1 MTESNTLLTALKSR
15 AARIDQVMETDLAS
29 IESPL
34 LAEIIRH
41 AIFQGGKRIR
51 PLLCLQAAALAGS
64 PPNDTARLAIAFE
77 YLHAASLLHDDII
90 DHSDL
95 RRGRPTANILWGEGP
110 AILAGDYLHARAM
123 ALAGEVGGRRVLAVI
138 GRATAAMV
146 EGEFLQ
152 MRAAEESLVSEDDY
166 FRVLEGKTAALI
178 AAACEAGIMHN
189 RGAAEQCA
197 ALRRYGANL
206 GLAFQI
212 VDDLLDYLGD
222 PTATG
227 KVVGN
232 DFQEGKMTLPLL
244 RALNQAEPDERR
256 LLERLLAAGPD
267 ERKGRQEEARK
278 IIEKS
283 RGFADARAR
292 AETLIN
298 EACRCLDIF
307 ADSEAKGLLL
317 GLASYVLS
325 RDK

>member
-1 MTESNTLLTALKSR
+1 MTESSTLLAGLKAR
-15 AARIDQVMETDLAS
+15 AAQIDAVMEEDLAG

-51 PLLCLQAAALAGS
+51 PLLCLQAAALTDS
-64 PPNDTARLAIAFE
+64 PPADTALLAISFE

-90 DHSDL
+90 DHAEL
-95 RRGRPTANILWGEGP
+95 RRGRPTANTLWGAGP
-110 AILAGDYLHARAM
+110 VILAGDYLHARAM
-123 ALAGEVGGRRVLAVI
+123 TLAGEIGGRPVLAVI

-152 MRAAEESLVSEDDY
+152 MRVAGESLVSEADY

-178 AAACEAGIMHN
+178 AAACEAGILHN
-189 RGAAEQCA
+189 QGTAEQCA

-222 PTATG
+222 PARMG
-227 KVVGN
+227 KAVGN

-244 RALNQAEPDERR
+244 RALNQAQPDERQF
-256 LLERLLAAGPD
+256 LARLLAAGPE
-267 ERKGRQEEARK
+267 ERKTCQEEARE
-278 IIEKS
+278 IIAGS
-283 RGFADARAR
+283 HGFADARAR
-292 AETLIN
+292 AEELIN
-298 EACRCLDIF
+298 EACCCLEIF
-307 ADSEAKGLLL
+307 PASGAKGLLL